1 MQYTKYK
8 LGDIADVKISGV
20 DKVTNAN
27 EEPVRLCNF
36 VDVYYNWAITKD
48 MCPNFMM
55 ASAKEREINYF
66 SLHKGQVAI
75 TKDSETRD
83 DIGIATYIA
92 DDFEETV
99 LLGYHTALITPN
111 DTIVD
116 GKYLNA
122 LLHSKYFHDY
132 WFNNATGS
140 GMRYTLSEQCIKE
153 AIVYLPPLEVQK
165 KIGKVLSN
173 IDRKFAINCKINDV
187 LESMARE
194 LFDYWFV
201 QFDFPNAEGKP
212 YKSSGGRMVYNKILK
227 RNIPEGWTVSRLGDT
242 FEHNRGISYN
252 TQTIT
257 GEGIPMINLA
267 SFNVDGTYK
276 SEGLKKYNGEY
287 SNDKILKPFD
297 LVMCNTQQTAIDYSK
312 DIIGKAF
319 LVPNL
324 TDGDIVSSHH
334 VTTIKPFNDDY
345 KAFYCYLF
353 NTEYFHKYAA
363 SCSSGTNIMGLD
375 FSGITRYMSEIPPN
389 ELLRKF
395 SKFII
400 DIQRRKSVI
409 IKENNKLVSLRGLL
423 LPLLMNGQIKISVQ

>member
-227 RNIPEGWTVSRLGDT
+227 RNIPEGWTVRCLGDT

-276 SEGLKKYNGEY
+276 PEGLKSYNGEY
-287 SNDKILKPFD
+287 SNEKILKPYD

-319 LVPNL
+319 LVPDL

-334 VTTIKPFNDDY
+334 VTTIIPYNNDY

-353 NTEYFHKYAA
+353 NTVYFHKYAA

-375 FSGITRYMSEIPPN
+375 FSGITRYMSELPPE
-389 ELLRKF
+389 ELLSKF

-400 DIQRRKSVI
+400 DIQRRKSII
-409 IKENNKLVSLRGLL
+409 IKENCKLASLRGLL
-423 LPLLMNGQIKISVQ
+423 LPLLMNGQVKFSVQ